1 MAAVTIS
8 ELVFW
13 TCLFLI
19 AHTYALYPAFLFAA
33 SSLVQLARDSEFRRT
48 RHDQRTSVADPG
60 FLPPLSLIVPAHNEE
75 RDLPAKLANV
85 RSMDYPRDRLEVI
98 FVSDG
103 STDGTNEILEAA
115 REGDVRVVILPARSG
130 KASALNRGVEEA
142 RQEILVLSDAA
153 TLFAPDA
160 LLKLSRH
167 FSDPGVG
174 VVCGALRFQ
183 NTAESR
189 QTEGVYW
196 RYESMLRLMEARL
209 GITLTASGA
218 IYAVR
223 RKCFPSLPADTLIED
238 LVVPMHARTLGYR
251 VLYDPEAVAVDFAAP
266 TVAGEFTRRVRVAT
280 GSFRALGQLIR
291 SPMDPLTAFAFFS
304 HKVLRWVLPFLLIG
318 LLAAST
324 ALWQRPLY
332 RAMLTAQVL
341 FYGWAAVGFLYRERM
356 QRVRYALLA
365 YYLLAIHV
373 AFLVGFVRFARG
385 RGEGTWRRVG

>member
-1 MAAVTIS
+1 MTIS

-19 AHTYALYPAFLFAA
+19 AHTYALYPAFLFVA
-33 SSLVQLARDSEFRRT
+33 SSLVQLARDWEFRRSH
-48 RHDQRTSVADPG
+48 HDRRASSEDPG
-60 FLPPLSLIVPAHNEE
+60 LLPPLSLIVPAHNEE
-75 RDLPAKLANV
+75 RDLPAKLANLS
-85 RSMDYPRDRLEVI
+85 SMDYPRDRFQVI

-103 STDGTNEILEAA
+103 STDGTNDFLDAA
-115 REGDVRVVILPARSG
+115 RDGDVRVVILPARSG

-142 RQEILVLSDAA
+142 RHEILVLSDAA

-160 LLKLSRH
+160 LIKLTRH

-223 RKCFPSLPADTLIED
+223 RKCFPVLPADTLIDD
-238 LVVPMHARTLGYR
+238 LVVPLHARQLGYR
-251 VLYDPEAVAVDFAAP
+251 VLYDPEAVALDLAAP
-266 TVAGEFTRRVRVAT
+266 TVGGEFTRRVRVAT

-291 SPMDPLTAFAFFS
+291 TPMGPLTAFAFFS

-318 LLAAST
+318 LLAAN
-324 ALWQRPLY
+324 AMLWGRPFY
-332 RAMLTAQVL
+332 RAALVVQLL
-341 FYGWAAVGFLYRERM
+341 FYGWATVGFLCRRRM
-356 QRVRYALLA
+356 QRVRYALLP
-365 YYLLAIHV
+365 YYLLAIHL
-373 AFLVGFVRFARG
+373 AFLVGFIRFASG
-385 RGEGTWRRVG
+385 RGEVTWRRAA